1 MKCKRDGGECGV
13 GGYCDECPLR
23 QDVQR
28 PVDSLV
34 MRLRAMARHEHDD
47 LSVADE
53 AADRI
58 EAMQAWQPIDTA
70 PTDGT
75 HVLLFCERATVKIT
89 GGYYSDH
96 PHDHCWIAGGYMR
109 KGKQKPTHWMP
120 LPDAPC

>member
-1 MKCKRDGGECGV
+1 M

-53 AADRI
+53 AADMI
-58 EAMQAWQPIDTA
+58 EAMQARIDALMLEHCPGEMTQEQIANWQKHQSKAELKD
-70 PTDGT
+70 
-75 HVLLFCERATVKIT
+75 
-89 GGYYSDH
+89 
-96 PHDHCWIAGGYMR
+96 
-109 KGKQKPTHWMP
+109 
-120 LPDAPC
+120 